1 MLSDLDI
8 HLIER
13 AAGLEVRLD
22 VGDRFDV
29 AAAGDGPFSA
39 VTISRVVRAWL
50 AGGPISVSAATTT
63 AAPTST
69 SSSMCQG
76 RLGPDVIRGRA
87 SSFAM
92 PGHQEMNLSDPPE
105 RWPCKA

>member
-1 MLSDLDI
+1 LSVPLVLKFASTSVTGSTLPLPVTVDWTI
-8 HLIER
+8 
-13 AAGLEVRLD
+13 
-22 VGDRFDV
+22 
-29 AAAGDGPFSA
+29 PFSA